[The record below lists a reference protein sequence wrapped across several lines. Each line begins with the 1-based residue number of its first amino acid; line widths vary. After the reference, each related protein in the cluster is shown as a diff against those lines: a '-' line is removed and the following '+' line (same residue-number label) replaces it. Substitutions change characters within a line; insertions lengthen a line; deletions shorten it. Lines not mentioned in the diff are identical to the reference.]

1 MKLSEEVRVSESDR
15 SSDSKQD
22 AAKPKKAYVAPT
34 LTECGSVAKL
44 TMAKGTTQVEITPNK
59 KRQCL

>member
-1 MKLSEEVRVSESDR
+1 MSESDR

>member
-1 MKLSEEVRVSESDR
+1 MSETDR
-15 SSDSKQD
+15 SSDTNQG

-59 KRQCL
+59 KKQCL